1 MNEIV
6 FTACS
11 VFVVIETVSF
21 LSGSEKAVKTV
32 CSLAVV
38 LVILTSVLAAFE
50 EINISSWN
58 MSQTEVAAEP
68 LYLAETQKILE
79 DQIHSALT
87 AAGITDISEDV
98 ILAMDDIREVTVDSV
113 KVGITHPADIERA
126 KIILNELF
134 SGSIECEVYLIDG

>member
-32 CSLAVV
+32 CSLAVI
-38 LVILTSVLAAFE
+38 LVILTSVLSALD
-50 EINISSWN
+50 EIHISVWN
-58 MSQTEVAAEP
+58 ESHTEVSAEP
-68 LYLAETQKILE
+68 LYLAETQNILE
-79 DQIHSALT
+79 DQIHGALA
-87 AAGITDISEDV
+87 AAGITDISEEV
-98 ILAMDDIREVTVDSV
+98 ILAMDDSYEVTVDTV

-134 SGSIECEVYLIDG
+134 SESIECEVYLIDG